1 MVTVRW
7 VGGGTAAILHMG
19 WICLSRCLFNSNS
32 FMKASA
38 LAEVYAL
45 LSAILDF
52 YIKFAIFYTSFIHSF
67 AVEGHVCVVVLLA
80 GTQTKSNDRLHTY
93 LGFQTVQG
101 SWRSHIVDWS
111 FRVLPQRQQLPTWSH
126 ISGISVIK

>member
-19 WICLSRCLFNSNS
+19 GICFSRCLFNSN
-32 FMKASA
+32 MKASA
-38 LAEVYAL
+38 LAQVYARSTECHFRL
-45 LSAILDF
+45 LNKICHILHFF
-52 YIKFAIFYTSFIHSF
+52 YSFIRCRR
-67 AVEGHVCVVVLLA
+67 ACVCVVVLLA
-80 GTQTKSNDRLHTY
+80 ETQTKSNDRLHTY

-111 FRVLPQRQQLPTWSH
+111 FRVLPQRQQLPTWNH